1 MNLLDFAIELIDFET
16 IILECL
22 PEQEFSSKKE
32 AEDFAENFKKLCN
45 YANFPLEEYDFDF
58 TVVTNGDYYC
68 FANGDEDFRV
78 A

>member
-1 MNLLDFAIELIDFET
+1 MDLLNFAIKFIDFNS
-16 IILECL
+16 IIIEGLL
-22 PEQEFSSKKE
+22 MQTFSSKKE

-45 YANFPLEEYDFDF
+45 YADFPLDDFDF
-58 TVVTNGDYYC
+58 TVVTNGKYYC